1 MEIMEK
7 NKTTLA
13 KLHAPGWRLPQGVLL
28 RRALRSDPSNEY
40 LLYSPTGASL
50 DSPLMVMIFGVSR
63 NWQEQ
68 VAAFIPAC
76 ERLGVTLISPG
87 MGGSARSCYR
97 SIGRQENR
105 ADLFLHD
112 CLREVSLLTGLDATK
127 FRLFGHSS
135 GAQFAHRYLMAHPH
149 RVESAVIVGARWY
162 TFPDTNRKFPFGIR
176 QTKRLPDLAFNPEQ
190 YLRVRLTVLQGT
202 LDTDEETFRNSEEI
216 SAQQGK
222 HRLERARR
230 WVAAMRA
237 QAQAHAMPSMLEYI
251 EIEGIGHLFGPLC
264 REGRLVQKVF
274 WSLFG
279 ATIDEESASNT
290 RQ

>member
-1 MEIMEK
+1 M
-7 NKTTLA
+7 
-13 KLHAPGWRLPQGVLL
+13 LL
-28 RRALRSDPSNEY
+28 RRALRSDPANEY
-40 LLYSPTGASL
+40 LLYRPTGASL
-50 DSPLMVMIFGVSR
+50 DSPLLVVVFGVSR

-76 ERLGVTLISPG
+76 ERLGVTLLSPS
-87 MGGSARSCYR
+87 MGGATHAAYR
-97 SIGRQENR
+97 CIGRQENR

-112 CLREVSLLTGLDATK
+112 CLREVSLLTGLDATR
-127 FRLFGHSS
+127 FRIFGHSS

-149 RVESAVIVGARWY
+149 RVEGAVIVGARWY

-176 QTKRLPDLAFNPEQ
+176 PTKRLPDLAFNPEQ
-190 YLRVRLTVLQGT
+190 YLRVRITVLEGT
-202 LDTDEETFRNSEEI
+202 QDTDEEIFRNSDAI
-216 SAQQGK
+216 TAQQGK

-230 WVAAMRA
+230 WVAAMHA
-237 QAQAHAMPSMLEYI
+237 QAQAHAMPSLVEHV

-279 ATIDEESASNT
+279 ATIDEESVNNT